1 MRLKERARQQQRVPK
16 RKEEEEEDK
25 IVKVGGLKKWLKK
38 LLNDE

>member
-1 MRLKERARQQQRVPK
+1 VRLKERARQQQRVPK
-16 RKEEEEEDK
+16 RKEEEDDK